1 MTTKQKTEN
10 LVEEEREMDG
20 EIERLEAERAE
31 LMSPAR
37 TLTWEEIQA
46 GEDPG
51 KRERRRGI
59 LPRLIVA
66 AKVRRLE
73 LRRERYKREAE
84 PLRRSREEAHER
96 LEAAK
101 AKRLAAIE
109 EEGEVRAVYG
119 DAHMRI
125 QTREQRIKETER
137 EIRALRGEG

>member
-73 LRRERYKREAE
+73 LRR
-84 PLRRSREEAHER
+84 
-96 LEAAK
+96 
-101 AKRLAAIE
+101 
-109 EEGEVRAVYG
+109 
-119 DAHMRI
+119 
-125 QTREQRIKETER
+125 
-137 EIRALRGEG
+137 